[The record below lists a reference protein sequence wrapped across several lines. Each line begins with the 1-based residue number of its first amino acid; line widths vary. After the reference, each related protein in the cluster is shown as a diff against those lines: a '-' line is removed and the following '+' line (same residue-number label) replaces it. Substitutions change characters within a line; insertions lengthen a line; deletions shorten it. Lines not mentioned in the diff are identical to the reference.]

1 MCDAVAV
8 RAQHGTLRDFHL
20 KALQR
25 AAYTDKIRN
34 RELLLVRITV
44 MEVQRSVV
52 AEPTPLTAQGL
63 LVVAKPRGNLLPPL
77 VLSLPLAVL
86 AFEAAVDL
94 SADDGGNFEVPFLVL
109 VAAVLAGLHRPG
121 RQPQEWSQY
130 NSFPPEE
137 EGGRPAPSRR
147 LHRVVQSFI
156 PQEPR
161 ANATSGGGGQENLV
175 LTKIE
180 VDGFKNLIGF
190 SVDFGP
196 FTCIAGPNAVG
207 NRRTH
212 HTGEFG

>member
-1 MCDAVAV
+1 M
-8 RAQHGTLRDFHL
+8 
-20 KALQR
+20 
-25 AAYTDKIRN
+25 
-34 RELLLVRITV
+34 
-44 MEVQRSVV
+44 
-52 AEPTPLTAQGL
+52 
-63 LVVAKPRGNLLPPL
+63 
-77 VLSLPLAVL
+77 
-86 AFEAAVDL
+86 
-94 SADDGGNFEVPFLVL
+94 
-109 VAAVLAGLHRPG
+109 
-121 RQPQEWSQY
+121 
-130 NSFPPEE
+130 
-137 EGGRPAPSRR
+137 
-147 LHRVVQSFI
+147 VQSFI